1 MIKIICKSEKTTQ
14 QVKRCTIV
22 SLCMWSEQNNQEE
35 TKSLYQT
42 KQGGQPMIIGMSM
55 YQTNIA
61 MKYRKSDIWS
71 PKSRWSIISMSQ
83 QNIQAYIK
91 KLSMCNQE
99 TGTRWS
105 THQMSCL
112 LHLKFKFDPLSS
124 PVESPFCGPRISAQC
139 VSHSMA
145 SSNFIFKN
153 WFLLIIWKWL
163 GVATYFCFIFKG

>member
-1 MIKIICKSEKTTQ
+1 
-14 QVKRCTIV
+14 
-22 SLCMWSEQNNQEE
+22 MWGEQNNQEE
-35 TKSLYQT
+35 TESLYQA
-42 KQGGQPMIIGMSM
+42 KQGEQPMIIGMSM

-83 QNIQAYIK
+83 HNIQAYIK
-91 KLSMCNQE
+91 NSQCAIKRQVLADRLIKCHVCFILSSSL
-99 TGTRWS
+99 TLYR
-105 THQMSCL
+105 
-112 LHLKFKFDPLSS
+112 S

-145 SSNFIFKN
+145 KLDFWFEK
-153 WFLLIIWKWL
+153 WFLFIKKKWL